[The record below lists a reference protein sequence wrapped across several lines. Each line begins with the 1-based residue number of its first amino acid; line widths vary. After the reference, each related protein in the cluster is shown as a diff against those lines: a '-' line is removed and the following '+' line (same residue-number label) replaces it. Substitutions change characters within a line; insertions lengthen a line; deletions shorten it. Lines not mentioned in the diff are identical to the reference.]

1 MSNYFKKCSSVNHV
15 QEVEIIWLPLL
26 LYTCIILQ
34 EIICHFFFKLLFLPF
49 SENHNWLWILYLFCL
64 IFVLGKLFL
73 HARAPSLQFLAV
85 SFLSHSE
92 FPTFSCPPMC
102 HRHPML
108 QVAHSFQETHSSGFL
123 QENLFVNEFTQE
135 WLQPSKRTPKL
146 SIFQSQHLPAY
157 LQNNILL
164 SLSRPLCF

>member
-1 MSNYFKKCSSVNHV
+1 MTFLKVFSRVCSRKIRLVLFLGLS
-15 QEVEIIWLPLL
+15 
-26 LYTCIILQ
+26 T
-34 EIICHFFFKLLFLPF
+34 LLFF
-49 SENHNWLWILYLFCL
+49 ATWFTENYNWLWILYLFCL
-64 IFVLGKLFL
+64 IFVIGKLFL
-73 HARAPSLQFLAV
+73 HARAPNLQFLAEG
-85 SFLSHSE
+85 FLSHSE

-146 SIFQSQHLPAY
+146 SIFQNQHLPSY
-157 LQNNILL
+157 LQNSVLL
-164 SLSRPLCF
+164 CLSRSLCF

>member
-1 MSNYFKKCSSVNHV
+1 MTSTAALHLYYIARNYLS
-15 QEVEIIWLPLL
+15 
-26 LYTCIILQ
+26 
-34 EIICHFFFKLLFLPF
+34 FFFKLLFLPF
-49 SENHNWLWILYLFCL
+49 LENHNWLWILYLFCL

-73 HARAPSLQFLAV
+73 HARAPNLQFLAV

-164 SLSRPLCF
+164 CLSRPLCF